1 MPPATK
7 RVDLCSPFGCCCKSV
22 GKGLICLPVRRH
34 PYLIQTVSSVFSTYI
49 QLGFHHIFDF
59 KAYDHMLFL
68 LALSA
73 IYTLGNWRKVIVLV
87 TSFTIGHSIT
97 LVLATFNIIQFDTD
111 LIEFLIPVTILLTC
125 ITNFFKLKG
134 AAGKQPTIL
143 SLHNLMALFFGLI
156 HGMGFS
162 NFLKAMLGRS
172 GSIWQQ
178 LLAFNI
184 GIELG
189 QLLIVAILLVVGAV
203 VMNVFHAK
211 KRDWIMVLSSAA
223 AGVALV
229 LMLETNIF

>member
-1 MPPATK
+1 M
-7 RVDLCSPFGCCCKSV
+7 
-22 GKGLICLPVRRH
+22 
-34 PYLIQTVSSVFSTYI
+34 SSVFSTYI
-49 QLGFHHIFDF
+49 QLGFHHIFDLN
-59 KAYDHMLFL
+59 AYDHMLFL

-73 IYTLGNWRKVIVLV
+73 IYTLSDWRKVIALV
-87 TSFTIGHSIT
+87 TSFTIGHSVT
-97 LVLATFNIIQFDTD
+97 LALATFNIIQFDTA

-134 AAGKQPTIL
+134 AAAKQPTIL
-143 SLHNLMALFFGLI
+143 SLHNLMALLFGLI

-162 NFLKAMLGRS
+162 NFLKAMLGRN

-189 QLLIVAILLVVGAV
+189 QLLIVMLLLLAGAV
-203 VMNVFHAK
+203 VLNLFHAK

-229 LMLETNIF
+229 LMLETSIF

>member
-1 MPPATK
+1 M
-7 RVDLCSPFGCCCKSV
+7 
-22 GKGLICLPVRRH
+22 
-34 PYLIQTVSSVFSTYI
+34 SSVFSTYI
-49 QLGFHHIFDF
+49 ELGFHHIFDF

-73 IYTLGNWRKVIVLV
+73 IYTLGDWRKVIALV

-97 LVLATFNIIQFDTD
+97 LALATFNIIKFNSA

-134 AAGKQPTIL
+134 AAGKQPTVL
-143 SLHNLMALFFGLI
+143 SLHNLMAVAFGLI

-162 NFLKAMLGRS
+162 NFLRAMLGRN

-189 QLLIVAILLVVGAV
+189 QLLIVTLLLLIGAV
-203 VMNVFHAK
+203 ALNVFHAK

-229 LMLETNIF
+229 LMIENSIF

>member
-1 MPPATK
+1 MPS
-7 RVDLCSPFGCCCKSV
+7 L
-22 GKGLICLPVRRH
+22 
-34 PYLIQTVSSVFSTYI
+34 FSTYI
-49 QLGFHHIFDF
+49 ELGFNHIFDIH
-59 KAYDHMLFL
+59 AYDHMLFL

-73 IYTLGNWRKVIVLV
+73 IYTLQDWKKVIALV

-97 LVLATFNIIQFDTD
+97 LALATFKIIQFDTA

-134 AAGKQPTIL
+134 AATKQPTIL
-143 SLHNLMALFFGLI
+143 SLHNLMAIFFGLI

-162 NFLKAMLGRS
+162 NFLRQMLGRN
-172 GSIWQQ
+172 GDLWQQ

-189 QLLIVAILLVVGAV
+189 QLLIVGILLVSGFLI
-203 VMNVFHAK
+203 MNIFRAK

-223 AGVALV
+223 AGISLI
-229 LMLETNIF
+229 LMLETSIF

>member
-1 MPPATK
+1 M
-7 RVDLCSPFGCCCKSV
+7 
-22 GKGLICLPVRRH
+22 
-34 PYLIQTVSSVFSTYI
+34 SSVFSTYI
-49 QLGFHHIFDF
+49 ELGFHHIFDF

-73 IYTLGNWRKVIVLV
+73 IYTLNDWRKVIALV

-97 LVLATFNIIQFDTD
+97 LALATFNIIRFNTD
-111 LIEFLIPVTILLTC
+111 LIEFLIPVTILFTC

-134 AAGKQPTIL
+134 AASKQPTIL

-162 NFLKAMLGRS
+162 NFLKAMLGRN
-172 GSIWQQ
+172 GSIWKQ

-189 QLLIVAILLVVGAV
+189 QLLIVAILLILGAI
-203 VMNVFHAK
+203 VMNIFKAK

-229 LMLETNIF
+229 LMMETSIF

>member
-1 MPPATK
+1 M
-7 RVDLCSPFGCCCKSV
+7 
-22 GKGLICLPVRRH
+22 
-34 PYLIQTVSSVFSTYI
+34 SSVFSTYLE
-49 QLGFHHIFDF
+49 LGFHHIFDF

-73 IYTLGNWRKVIVLV
+73 IYTLSDWRKVIALV
-87 TSFTIGHSIT
+87 TAFTIGHSIT
-97 LVLATFNIIQFDTD
+97 LALATLNIIRFDTD
-111 LIEFLIPVTILLTC
+111 LIEFLIPVTILITC

-134 AAGKQPTIL
+134 AASKQPTIL
-143 SLHNLMALFFGLI
+143 SVHNLMALFFGLI

-162 NFLKAMLGRS
+162 NFLRAMLGRS

-189 QLLIVAILLVVGAV
+189 QLLIVGILLILGAI
-203 VMNVFHAK
+203 VMNIFKAK

-229 LMLETNIF
+229 LMIETNIF

>member
-1 MPPATK
+1 
-7 RVDLCSPFGCCCKSV
+7 
-22 GKGLICLPVRRH
+22 
-34 PYLIQTVSSVFSTYI
+34 
-49 QLGFHHIFDF
+49 
-59 KAYDHMLFL
+59 MLFL

-73 IYTLGNWRKVIVLV
+73 IYTLTDWRKVIALV

-97 LVLATFNIIQFDTD
+97 LALATFNVIRFNAD

-134 AAGKQPTIL
+134 AASKQPTIL
-143 SLHNLMALFFGLI
+143 SVHNLMAAGFGLI

-162 NFLKAMLGRS
+162 NFLKAMLGRNN
-172 GSIWQQ
+172 SIWQE

-189 QLLIVAILLVVGAV
+189 QLLIVLLILLGAAAA
-203 VMNVFHAK
+203 MHLFRAK
-211 KRDWIMVLSSAA
+211 RRDWIMVLSSAA

-229 LMLETNIF
+229 LMLESYKF

>member
-1 MPPATK
+1 M
-7 RVDLCSPFGCCCKSV
+7 F
-22 GKGLICLPVRRH
+22 
-34 PYLIQTVSSVFSTYI
+34 SVFSTYI

-73 IYTLGNWRKVIVLV
+73 IYTLSDWRKVIALV
-87 TSFTIGHSIT
+87 TCFTIGHSIT
-97 LVLATFNIIQFDTD
+97 LALATFNIIQFNTA

-125 ITNFFKLKG
+125 VTNFFKLSG

-162 NFLKAMLGRS
+162 NFLKAMLGRN

-189 QLLIVAILLVVGAV
+189 QLLIVALLLVAGAV
-203 VMNVFHAK
+203 VMNVLHAK

>member
-1 MPPATK
+1 M
-7 RVDLCSPFGCCCKSV
+7 
-22 GKGLICLPVRRH
+22 
-34 PYLIQTVSSVFSTYI
+34 SSVFSTYI
-49 QLGFHHIFDF
+49 QLGFHHIFDLN
-59 KAYDHMLFL
+59 AYDHMLFL

-73 IYTLGNWRKVIVLV
+73 IYTLSDWRKVIALV
-87 TSFTIGHSIT
+87 TSFTVGHSVT
-97 LVLATFNIIQFDTD
+97 LALATFNIIQFDTA

-134 AAGKQPTIL
+134 AAAKQPTIL
-143 SLHNLMALFFGLI
+143 SLHNLMALLFGLI

-162 NFLKAMLGRS
+162 NFLKAMLGRN

-189 QLLIVAILLVVGAV
+189 QLLIVMLLLLAGAV
-203 VMNVFHAK
+203 VLNLFHAK

-229 LMLETNIF
+229 LMLETSIF